1 MSSSEQSA
9 ISWHERT
16 WHIGTIT
23 DAQAGTRRA
32 GLIEHGSYSD
42 GTPAQTPVH
51 ILVGAEEGPVLYV
64 QAGVHGDEVNGVEVV
79 RRVVTSM
86 NPAQLHGVLIAIPVA
101 NGPGLIHHQRRNP
114 FDEEDMNRI
123 WPGNVRGL
131 TSQQMAYHLYT
142 QAIRHAQY
150 VIDLHTANSNTLLHV
165 VYGRG
170 DEASRKMAEVF
181 GLDVLLEEAVDQ
193 ELRQARFTGKL
204 RNTLTAQG
212 IAAITPELGGNL
224 HFEERNIVRG
234 VRGVTNVMKYLGM
247 VEGAI
252 EPPDNQQITLY
263 GSHLDKVRAKH
274 GGIWVAEV
282 QAGMRVSKGQ
292 PLGHTYSIRTFEA
305 VESPT
310 APYDGYV
317 TGTADVPTVNIGDA
331 LVAICRLNT
340 PSTTAT

>member
-1 MSSSEQSA
+1 MSLVEQDEQP
-9 ISWHERT
+9 WHERT

-23 DAQAGTRRA
+23 DARAGTRRA
-32 GLIEHGSYSD
+32 GLIEHGSYAD

-51 ILVGAEEGPVLYV
+51 ILVGAAEGPVLYV

-79 RRVVTSM
+79 RRIVTSTQ
-86 NPAQLHGVLIAIPVA
+86 PSQLHGTLIAVPVA
-101 NGPGLIHHQRRNP
+101 NGPGFLHHQRRNP

-123 WPGNVRGL
+123 WPGNIRGL
-131 TSQQMAYHLYT
+131 TSQQMVYNLYM
-142 QAIRHAQY
+142 QAVRHAQY
-150 VIDLHTANSNTLLHV
+150 VIDLHTANSNTVLHV

-170 DEASRKMAEVF
+170 DEASRKMAKVF

-193 ELRQARFTGKL
+193 ELQQARFTGKL
-204 RNTLTAQG
+204 RNTLTAEG

-224 HFEERNIVRG
+224 YFEESNIVRG

-247 VEGAI
+247 IEGSI
-252 EPPDNQQITLY
+252 EPPEGQQITLY
-263 GSHLDKVRAKH
+263 GSHLDKVRAKQ

-282 QAGMRVSKGQ
+282 RAGMKVSKGQ
-292 PLGHTYSIRTFEA
+292 SLGHTYSIRTFEA
-305 VESPT
+305 VESPI

-331 LVAICRLNT
+331 LVSICRLE
-340 PSTTAT
+340 AH